1 MGPSDQPYLYSA
13 PAPYAPW
20 DPYHGFNPK
29 VVSQASLAPKP
40 TMPKQEGPLINFNR
54 HPDSYLVMPSGTT
67 GFTPL
72 HPNTKKRV
80 GRARKTQMALRCLQL
95 VGVIGLL
102 LCVICLKG
110 MTGNEGWILRLPVSS
125 SVGTDGS

>member
-1 MGPSDQPYLYSA
+1 
-13 PAPYAPW
+13 
-20 DPYHGFNPK
+20 
-29 VVSQASLAPKP
+29 
-40 TMPKQEGPLINFNR
+40 MPKQEGPLINFNR